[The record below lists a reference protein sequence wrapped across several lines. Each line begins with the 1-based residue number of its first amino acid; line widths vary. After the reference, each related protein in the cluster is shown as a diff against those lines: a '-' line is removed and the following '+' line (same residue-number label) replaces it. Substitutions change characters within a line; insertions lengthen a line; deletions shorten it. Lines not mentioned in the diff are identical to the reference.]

1 MDTRV
6 SLRRVEVFCLVVEEG
21 SVTRA
26 AEHLFVAQPA
36 VSSQL
41 RALEEWVGAK
51 LFVRS
56 GSRLVLTDAGRRV
69 YDWGKELL
77 AQSLEMQRDVAGLAA
92 GMRGGLSV
100 AASMAIGTYV
110 LPPVLIA
117 LQAERPETEMVINV
131 AQPQPALRA
140 VEIGEA
146 DVAFVAWDGR
156 DVPDHVTGQHLHSE
170 PIVLCAAPTT
180 LPGVVRLER
189 SAVPGLPHVDTPRTG
204 GFHRMLELQLRRQG
218 IGERNVLIRMG
229 HAEAM
234 KRAVLANEMVGFFPI
249 YVVED
254 DLRSGTLRII
264 DIDGVILHEELWMF
278 TRKDKAK
285 SPLHEAAV
293 AAVAEH
299 LATRS
304 GVSR

>member
-6 SLRRVEVFCLVVEEG
+6 TLRRVEVFCLVVEEG

-41 RALEEWVGAK
+41 RTLEEWVGAK

-77 AQSLEMQRDVAGLAA
+77 AQSLEMQRDVAGL
-92 GMRGGLSV
+92 GEGTRGALVV
-100 AASMAIGTYV
+100 ASSMAIGTYV
-110 LPPVLIA
+110 LPPIMIA
-117 LQAERPETEMVINV
+117 LQAQRPETEIVITV
-131 AQPQPALRA
+131 AQPQAALHA
-140 VEIGEA
+140 AEIGEA

-156 DVPDHVTGQHLHSE
+156 DPPDHFVGEHLHSE
-170 PIVLCAAPTT
+170 RIVLCASPST
-180 LPGVVRLER
+180 LPGIDRLEP
-189 SAVPGLPHVDTPRTG
+189 SDVPDLPHVDTPRSGT
-204 GFHRMLELQLRRQG
+204 FHRMLELQLRQQG
-218 IGERNVLIRMG
+218 IGERNILIRLG

-234 KRAVLANEMVGFFPI
+234 KRAVLANEMVGFLPL

-254 DLRSGTLRII
+254 DVRAGELRII
-264 DIDGVILHEELWMF
+264 DVPGVSLHEELWMF
-278 TRKDKAK
+278 TRRAKAK

-293 AAVAEH
+293 EAVKEH
-299 LATRS
+299 LATRPH
-304 GVSR
+304 